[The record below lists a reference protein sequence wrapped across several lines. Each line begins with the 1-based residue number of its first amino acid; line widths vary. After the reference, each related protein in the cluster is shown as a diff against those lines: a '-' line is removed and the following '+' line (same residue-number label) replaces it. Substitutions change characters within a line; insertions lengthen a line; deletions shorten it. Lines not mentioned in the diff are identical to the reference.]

1 MLRNIPQI
9 LPPDLVKYMMEMGH
23 SDMLVLADAG
33 FPGTAHAKRIIRM
46 DGVNIPELLEA
57 ILQLFPL
64 DYFVPDPVRL
74 MKNLPT
80 EPVPEIWETYR
91 ELLTKYDQDN
101 AFHDFAFMDRLPFYE
116 EAEKAF
122 VVVQTGDTSRYA
134 NIIIQK
140 GVCV

>member
-1 MLRNIPQI
+1 MLRNIPKI
-9 LPPDLVKYMMEMGH
+9 LPPELVKCMMEMGH
-23 SDMLVLADAG
+23 SDMLVIADAG
-33 FPGTAHAKRIIRM
+33 FPGTAHAKRMIRM
-46 DGVNIPELLEA
+46 DGILIPDLLDA
-57 ILQLFPL
+57 VLQLFPL
-64 DYFVPDPVRL
+64 DYFVPNPVRL

-101 AFHDFAFMDRLPFYE
+101 AFKEFEFIDRLPFYE

-134 NIIIQK
+134 NIILQK
-140 GVCV
+140 GICV